1 MAIPGILQQIAKSN
15 PMTAKIKQMMSMVN
29 GSQNPQ
35 MMLNQ
40 LMTANPNL
48 KQVMDFIQESGGDP
62 KTAFYSMADKM
73 GVDPQE
79 ILNML
84 KN

>member
-1 MAIPGILQQIAKSN
+1 MAMPGILQQIARSN
-15 PMTAKIKQMMSMVN
+15 PMMGQIKQMMGMVN
-29 GSQNPQ
+29 SAQNPQ

-40 LMTANPNL
+40 MLSQNPNM
-48 KQVMDFIQESGGDP
+48 KQVMDIIHQSGGDP
-62 KTAFYSMADKM
+62 KTAFYKMAEQK

-84 KN
+84 K